1 VYSQQIL
8 FGLARSHQ
16 TDRFDYYYRP
26 NRFLRS
32 WAYRIPSN
40 AHRRLLGNECPYG
53 VDLFHGLNQRLPARA
68 SGVPMACT
76 FHDLFVMT
84 GDYSSQE
91 FRQRFAGQ
99 ARLAAERADRI
110 IAVSHFTA
118 TQVNE
123 LLGVEWE
130 RIRVIPHGVLLP
142 NVPISMP
149 RENIVL
155 HVGAIQVRKNILRLI
170 DAFEMMPLDWDLV
183 LAGSKGYGADQIL
196 ARIETS
202 HARDRIHATGYVS
215 ATQLEDLYAKASIF
229 AFPSLDEGFGMPVLD
244 AMARGVPVITSNR
257 SALPEVAGD
266 AALLV
271 DPLDVA
277 DIAGALHRLVSEPD
291 LRRQMVAAGLAHSRQ
306 FSWADSVDRTWRV
319 YLELVDQ

>member
-1 VYSQQIL
+1 MYSQQIL

-16 TDRFDYYYRP
+16 SERFDYYYRS

-40 AHRRLLGNECPYG
+40 AHRRLLRSECPSS
-53 VDLFHGLNQRLPARA
+53 VNLFHGLNQRLPAPA
-68 SGVPMACT
+68 AGVPMACT
-76 FHDLFVMT
+76 FHDLFVLT
-84 GDYSSQE
+84 GDYSSPE
-91 FRQRFAGQ
+91 FRKRFAGQ

-130 RIRVIPHGVLLP
+130 RIRVIPHGVLPP
-142 NVPISMP
+142 NVPVSMR

-155 HVGAIQVRKNILRLI
+155 HVGAIQLRKNILRLI
-170 DAFEMMPLDWDLV
+170 EAFEMMPLDWDLV
-183 LAGSKGYGADQIL
+183 LAGSNGYGAEKVL
-196 ARIETS
+196 ARIESS
-202 HARDRIHATGYVS
+202 HARDRIHATGYVRT
-215 ATQLEDLYAKASIF
+215 TQLEDLYAKASIF

-244 AMARGVPVITSNR
+244 AMARGVPVMTSNR

-271 DPLDVA
+271 DPFDVA
-277 DIAGALHRLVSEPD
+277 DIAGALHRLASEPD
-291 LRRQMVAAGLAHSRQ
+291 LRRQLVAAGLAHSGQ
-306 FSWADSVDRTWRV
+306 FSWTESVDRTWRV
-319 YLELVDQ
+319 YLELLDV